1 MGHDLEKTY
10 TQQLIIDCQNSLYP
24 FGDIEQISEVG
35 LGEKVD
41 KKYVKDSID
50 RLVGYIPKDK
60 VDEKILL
67 YEMKARV
74 APNTAQK
81 ERERILQYH
90 DGEKYVSTH
99 SNSPNSWNYI
109 SDPKERLQVLHHCYT
124 YEQTSLLHV
133 AGDTQG
139 ILSAVLIDIDTE
151 LLELSLIHI

>member
-1 MGHDLEKTY
+1 MKRLTK
-10 TQQLIIDCQNSLYP
+10 N
-24 FGDIEQISEVG
+24 
-35 LGEKVD
+35 
-41 KKYVKDSID
+41 VKDSID
-50 RLVGYIPKDK
+50 RLVGYIPNDK

-67 YEMKARV
+67 CEMKARV

-109 SDPKERLQVLHHCYT
+109 SDPKECLQVLHHCYT

-139 ILSAVLIDIDTE
+139 ILSVVIVDMGIE
-151 LLELSLIHI
+151 LLEKLYKPT